1 MGVNEERNWR
11 RYVMIRG
18 PVGESRL
25 DIHFAWLRQAVI
37 SGYADP
43 RPTIEECKLKYSYKD
58 WFPKD
63 LEDALE
69 EIVAN
74 IEKDIAV
81 LERRFGGKKTATE

>member
-1 MGVNEERNWR
+1 
-11 RYVMIRG
+11 
-18 PVGESRL
+18 
-25 DIHFAWLRQAVI
+25 VI

-74 IEKDIAV
+74 IEKDIA
-81 LERRFGGKKTATE
+81 LIESRFRKSKPHL